1 MSHGGLGEVRL
12 LDGDGDGRW
21 EMGDGSLDG
30 SGGVGGH
37 GIWDGDGVVVGWNRG
52 WVVD

>member
-1 MSHGGLGEVRL
+1 M
-12 LDGDGDGRW
+12 GDGRW
-21 EMGDGSLDG
+21 EMGVWM
-30 SGGVGGH
+30 GVVVFLGGH